1 SRQWSHC
8 APHFAI
14 TAGAIIIARDGQDR
28 PPDAAVE
35 SDHTASSRTTGR
47 PAAARRHRG
56 TKHVRS
62 HKRCRG
68 ALTMNLPSTL
78 LVPNQSVGAQ
88 HGLREIWAFL
98 FVMGIALMLIGL
110 AAISSSVVATFAT
123 VLVFGMLMLAG
134 AIFQV
139 ITALWGRSW
148 RGFFLHLLAGVL
160 YLIAGLFMIE
170 NPHETA
176 LSLTFLVA
184 ACLLVGG
191 ILRIGLSLAERF
203 EGWGWVLLNGV
214 VSVILGIGIWR
225 QWPLDGLWVIGLFV
239 GIEMVFSGLSWAML
253 GLAVRSGRRT
263 VVSA

>member
-1 SRQWSHC
+1 M
-8 APHFAI
+8 
-14 TAGAIIIARDGQDR
+14 
-28 PPDAAVE
+28 
-35 SDHTASSRTTGR
+35 
-47 PAAARRHRG
+47 
-56 TKHVRS
+56 
-62 HKRCRG
+62 
-68 ALTMNLPSTL
+68 TMNAEHQAGSYRMQSTDL
-78 LVPNQSVGAQ
+78 EP
-88 HGLREIWAFL
+88 LREIRVFL
-98 FVMGIALMLIGL
+98 IGMGIALIVLGMVAIG
-110 AAISSSVVATFAT
+110 SSFIATLAT
-123 VLVFGMLMLAG
+123 VLMFGILLLLG

-139 ITALWGRSW
+139 VTALWGRSW